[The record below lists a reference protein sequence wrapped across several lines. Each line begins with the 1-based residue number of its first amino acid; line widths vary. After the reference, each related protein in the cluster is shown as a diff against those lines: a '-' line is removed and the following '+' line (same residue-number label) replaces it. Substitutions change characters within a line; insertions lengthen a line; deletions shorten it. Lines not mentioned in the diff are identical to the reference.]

1 MIGKYVPKPSFY
13 QCGHT
18 SGDVLLFLPSL
29 PTQQDYPL
37 VPFSRGW
44 LVWLIGRLGC
54 RLLPQEEPEVSQI
67 LETVF
72 KDEGIT
78 VVKGRMSKVAKDES
92 TSGHIVT
99 CTLSDKS
106 TIIVSGDTLLLSL
119 GRVPNVKNVGLE
131 AVGIKLNEKNGIGVN
146 ANLQTSVKSVYAAG
160 DCTGDRQL

>member
-1 MIGKYVPKPSFY
+1 VWSHRWRYYAV
-13 QCGHT
+13 
-18 SGDVLLFLPSL
+18 LPSL
-29 PTQQDYPL
+29 PTQHNYPL
-37 VPFSRGW
+37 VPCW
-44 LVWLIGRLGC
+44 LVWLIDRRGC

-78 VVKGRMSKVAKDES
+78 VIKGRMSKVAKDES
-92 TSGHIVT
+92 SSGHIVT

-106 TIIVSGDTLLLSL
+106 TINVSGDTLLLSL

-131 AVGIKLNEKNGIGVN
+131 AVGIKLNDKSGISVN